1 MPKKF
6 KKIKKK
12 FIYSKILKKCPQKK
26 GICIKVYTTSP
37 KKPNSAVR
45 KIAKVKIRS
54 NNVKTI
60 VGIPGQGHKLQEYS
74 TILIRGGRVNDVPG
88 VRFKAIRGKYDFNW
102 AESFFRSKR
111 RSKYGIPK
119 KLKN

>member
-1 MPKKF
+1 MPKKYKNK
-6 KKIKKK
+6 KKI
-12 FIYSKILKKCPQKK
+12 FIYSKILLKCPQKK
-26 GICIKVYTTSP
+26 GICSKVYTTSP

-45 KIAKVKIRS
+45 KIAKIQIKS
-54 NNVKTI
+54 TGLFTI
-60 VGIPGQGHKLQEYS
+60 VGIPGQGHKLQEFS

-102 AESFFRSKR
+102 AEDFFRSKR

-119 KLKN
+119 KKN

>member
-6 KKIKKK
+6 KSIKKK
-12 FIYSKILKKCPQKK
+12 IIYSKILKKCPQKK

-54 NNVKTI
+54 HKVKTI

-74 TILIRGGRVNDVPG
+74 TVLIRGGRVNDVPG

-102 AESFFRSKR
+102 AEDFFRSKR

-119 KLKN
+119 KKN

>member
-1 MPKKF
+1 MPKKYR
-6 KKIKKK
+6 KIKKK

-54 NNVKTI
+54 HKVKTI

-74 TILIRGGRVNDVPG
+74 TVLIRGGRVNDVPG

-119 KLKN
+119 KLKT